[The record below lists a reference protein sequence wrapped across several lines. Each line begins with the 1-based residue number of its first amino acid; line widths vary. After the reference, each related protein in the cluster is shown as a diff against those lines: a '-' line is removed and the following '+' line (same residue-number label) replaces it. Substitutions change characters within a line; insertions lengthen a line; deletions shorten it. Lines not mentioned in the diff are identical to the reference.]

1 MPCTEFQKGAVL
13 RNTPFRPQTDATL
26 LLPDLAF
33 VSRAAR
39 VHRGSIPTKSA
50 TPKGSAQVPKGVAWR
65 GGRAG
70 GQP

>member
-26 LLPDLAF
+26 LLRDLAF
-33 VSRAAR
+33 VSRAAN
-39 VHRGSIPTKSA
+39 RGSIPTKSA
-50 TPKGSAQVPKGVAWR
+50 TPKGPAQVTKGVAWR